1 MQRAGPEPRVQV
13 SASPA
18 VRSGGDPSS
27 RGTSAKREDPFRAST
42 PPAWEEEQMIMAKCS
57 VHVGDFCPHACMTG
71 EQRKQA
77 RAASALTDGRDLQAG
92 PRKPVTGQGIGR
104 IFGLWL

>member
-1 MQRAGPEPRVQV
+1 
-13 SASPA
+13 
-18 VRSGGDPSS
+18 
-27 RGTSAKREDPFRAST
+27 
-42 PPAWEEEQMIMAKCS
+42 MIMAKCS
-57 VHVGDFCPHACMTG
+57 VHVGDFCPRACMTG

-104 IFGLWL
+104 IFGFWL